1 MNHRNHPKQKQVR
14 NTFFSL
20 FCEYHLLSKAF
31 ESDAVK
37 ETQQIKAF
45 SLALSLTAVLMEE
58 TTDLGD
64 ELTAENTMHGGK
76 KRLE

>member
-1 MNHRNHPKQKQVR
+1 M
-14 NTFFSL
+14 
-20 FCEYHLLSKAF
+20 LSKAS

-64 ELTAENTMHGGK
+64 ELTAENTMQGKK

>member
-1 MNHRNHPKQKQVR
+1 M
-14 NTFFSL
+14 
-20 FCEYHLLSKAF
+20 LSKAF

-45 SLALSLTAVLMEE
+45 SLALSLSLTAVLTEE

-64 ELTAENTMHGGK
+64 ELTAENTMQGRK
-76 KRLE
+76 KKKVRMTCEDML